1 MHKLSSLMLA
11 SALLV
16 ACRGGGDENVDAP
29 PNSDGPP
36 NVDDATI
43 YDIQNPDNRI
53 PAGTTVSVEG
63 VVVTA
68 VDRYGMRVGNF
79 WVQEPGGGP
88 YSGILVFGG
97 DAAVVDSLQ
106 PGDIVDIA
114 GAAKS
119 EFSLDEDTSGRKTT
133 ELVPGDSGTLLVT
146 RVSSGTPLEPEP
158 VDANAIAEL
167 DDTGPPP
174 TARDNEWEKWEGVLI
189 QISDVLKQGEI
200 ENIDDDDPTF
210 EGFGLPGGLETD
222 TSLAAFP
229 AGLDGN
235 VCLDTI
241 TGIGDYFFNWKI
253 LFRETSALV
262 PNGTNCPL
270 PKQTTVTAIQMGT
283 ATGAVTLENV
293 FVTGVTFNRSNLF
306 VADAL
311 QAAPYNGVFV
321 FRGGSTVSDLPPE
334 IERGAVVNI
343 SGTVT
348 EFMGVTEI
356 IDPIVTFVAAP
367 SGLPTPVATTVAT
380 LNDPTNGEPFEGV
393 YVQISDVSASD
404 VVEAGGPM
412 GFDFYYT
419 LNQGTDQIV
428 VDDDIYRNTPDD
440 GECYA
445 TFSALFHYNNFTT
458 PIPAHLNLLPTAA
471 TDLVPGTNCN

>member
-1 MHKLSSLMLA
+1 MHKLSSLLLA

-16 ACRGGGDENVDAP
+16 ACRGGGDNDPDAP
-29 PNSDGPP
+29 PSSDGPP

-53 PAGTTVSVEG
+53 PAGTNVTVKG

-68 VDRYGMRVGNF
+68 VDRYGMRVGNI

-88 YSGILVFGG
+88 YSGVLVFGV
-97 DAAVVDSLQ
+97 DAAVVDTLQ

-119 EFSLDEDTSGRKTT
+119 EFSLDDDTSGRKTT
-133 ELVPGDSGTLLVT
+133 ELEPGDSGTLLLT
-146 RVSSGTPLEPEP
+146 RVSAGTPLTPEV

-167 DDTGPPP
+167 DDTGTRP

-189 QISDVLKQGEI
+189 EINDVPKIGEI
-200 ENIDDDDPTF
+200 EPIGSTDPTF

-235 VCLDTI
+235 ICIDSI

-253 LFRETSALV
+253 LARETGALV

-270 PKQTTVTAIQMGT
+270 PKSATVTSIQMGIT
-283 ATGAVTLENV
+283 TGAIVLTNV

-306 VADAL
+306 VQDDLA
-311 QAAPYNGVFV
+311 AAPYNGVFV

-334 IERGAVVNI
+334 IEPGATVNI
-343 SGTVT
+343 TGTVT
-348 EFMGVTEI
+348 EFMGITEI
-356 IDPIVTFVAAP
+356 VDPTVEFVAAP
-367 SGLPTPVATTVAT
+367 AGLPTPIATTIAD
-380 LNDPTNGEPFEGV
+380 LNNPTTGEPLEGV
-393 YVQISDVSASD
+393 YVRISDTDASD
-404 VVEAGGPM
+404 IVAAGGPM

-428 VDDDIYRNTPDD
+428 VDDDIHRNTPTD
-440 GECYA
+440 GDCYD
-445 TFSALFHYNNFTT
+445 TFSGIFHYNNFTT
-458 PIPAHLNLLPTAA
+458 PIPAHVNLLPTAA
-471 TDLVPGTNCN
+471 TDLVLGGTCP